1 MKCFSHWFCSILA
14 KFVFDFIKM
23 KKNCF
28 FLFIL
33 ILSCCV
39 LKAQLPVITDVQ
51 LINVDSGWAANSVNT
66 VIFRKN
72 ALVTY
77 KDTQFIAFYNGKQ
90 QLVIGKRNIHNSH
103 WILKVTPYSGN
114 ARDAHNAI
122 SIMVDG
128 DGYLHISWD
137 HHNNSLHYCQSISPG
152 SLQLTGLLSM
162 TGINESSVSYPEFYK
177 LPNGNLLFFYRDGG
191 SGRGNLALNRYSTTS
206 RKWEQVNSNLID
218 GEGKRNAY
226 WQCCTDTKGTI
237 YLSWVWRESPDVFS
251 NHDLC
256 FARSDDGGKSWVKS
270 DGTLYHL
277 PITAASAE
285 YALRIPQGSNLIN
298 QTSMCADL
306 EGNAYIATYFTD
318 PGSKVPQYH
327 ILYQKKKQ
335 WQVYALDEHKTAFS
349 LSGTGTKKIPF
360 SRPQVICLQQQSKE
374 KVSLALIFRDAE
386 KDNTVSVAIG
396 NPGKTEPWIYTNLT
410 EQDLGSWEPV
420 FDCERWKNNRIVD
433 LFIQTVNQ
441 EDAEG
446 FAAMPAQMVQVLEWN
461 PYRKLNNFKPDT
473 FFLKSVNQLFRDA
486 AAQYLFLSRQLP
498 RTDVF
503 PKTYELGKLQTSQSG
518 WWCSGFYPGTLLYLY
533 EKVKNDS
540 LKQEADRMLA
550 VLAKEQY
557 NRSTHDLGFMMYCS
571 FGNGYRQEQLSA
583 YKEILLNS
591 ARSLA
596 SRFDSRTG
604 CIKSWDSKPEDY
616 LVIIDNMMNLELLL
630 WATKETG
637 DSSFYKIAVT
647 HANTTLKNHFRR
659 DYSSFHV
666 VNYNPFTG
674 AVQQKKT
681 AQGAND
687 SSAWARGQSWG
698 LYGYTVMYR
707 ETHDLQY
714 LRQAENIAGFLLN
727 HPALP
732 VDKIP
737 YWDYNA
743 PGIPHTYRDASA
755 AAVMA
760 AALMELCGYAGP
772 EKAEVYFRTGEQIL
786 KELSSTRYRADLG
799 SNGGFFLQHS
809 VGHLGQQSE
818 VDVPLTYADYYYI
831 EAMGRY
837 QKLVP
842 DITSKVSRN

>member
-1 MKCFSHWFCSILA
+1 
-14 KFVFDFIKM
+14 M

-28 FLFIL
+28 FLIIL

-39 LKAQLPVITDVQ
+39 LKAQLPVIPDVQ
-51 LINVDSGWAANSVNT
+51 LIHVDSGWAANSVNT

-77 KDTQFIAFYNGKQ
+77 KDTQFIAFYNARQ
-90 QLVIGKRNIHNSH
+90 QLVIGKRNIHKSH
-103 WILKVTPYSGN
+103 WILQATPYSGN

-128 DGYLHISWD
+128 DGFLHISWD
-137 HHNNSLHYCQSISPG
+137 HHNNPLHYCRSIRPG
-152 SLQLTGLLSM
+152 SLQLTGPLSM
-162 TGINESSVSYPEFYK
+162 TGKNESSVSYPEFYK
-177 LPNGNLLFFYRDGG
+177 LPNGNLMFFYRDGS
-191 SGRGNLALNRYSTTS
+191 SGRGNLVLNRYSIVS

-226 WQCCTDTKGTI
+226 WQCCTDTNGII

-256 FARSDDGGKSWVKS
+256 FARSDDGGNSWVKS
-270 DGTLYHL
+270 DGTLYQL

-285 YALRIPQGSNLIN
+285 YVLRIPQGSNLIN
-298 QTSMCADL
+298 QTSMCTDL
-306 EGNAYIATYFTD
+306 NGNAYIATYFTD
-318 PGSKVPQYH
+318 SCKKVPQYH
-327 ILYQKKKQ
+327 ILYQKKNQ
-335 WQVYALDEHKTAFS
+335 WRVYALNEHTTPFS
-349 LSGTGTKKIPF
+349 LSGIGTKKIPI

-374 KVSLALIFRDAE
+374 QALLALIFRDEE
-386 KDNTVSVAIG
+386 KGNTITTAIG
-396 NPGKTEPWIYTNLT
+396 NPGETGPWVYTNLT
-410 EQDLGSWEPV
+410 GQDLGSWEPV
-420 FDCERWKNNRIVD
+420 FDTERWKGTRIVD
-433 LFIQTVNQ
+433 LFVQKESQ
-441 EDAEG
+441 GDGEG
-446 FAAMPAQMVQVLEWN
+446 ITAMPAQLVQVLEWN
-461 PYRKLNNFKPDT
+461 PYGKLNSFQPDT
-473 FFLKSVNQLFRDA
+473 LFLKSVNQLFRDA
-486 AAQYLFLSRQLP
+486 AAQYLFLSRELP

-503 PKTYELGKLQTSQSG
+503 PKTYEHGQLQTSQSG
-518 WWCSGFYPGTLLYLY
+518 WWCSGFYPGTLLNLY
-533 EKVKNDS
+533 TQVKNDS
-540 LKQEADRMLA
+540 LKLEADRMLG
-550 VLAKEQY
+550 VLAKEQF
-557 NRSTHDLGFMMYCS
+557 NRTTHDLGFMMYCS
-571 FGNGYRQEQLSA
+571 FGNAYRQKQLPA

-616 LVIIDNMMNLELLL
+616 LVIIDNIMNLELLF

-637 DSSFYKIAVT
+637 DSSFYSIAVT

-666 VNYNPFTG
+666 VNYNPITG
-674 AVQQKKT
+674 AVQQKIS

-698 LYGYTVMYR
+698 LYGYTVLYR

-714 LRQAENIAGFLLN
+714 LQQAENIAGFLLN

-732 VDKIP
+732 ADKIP

-755 AAVMA
+755 AAIMA
-760 AALMELCGYAGP
+760 AALMELCRYTRP
-772 EKAEVYFRTGEQIL
+772 EKAIFYYKSGEQIL
-786 KELSSTRYRADLG
+786 KELSSSRYRAEIG
-799 SNGGFFLQHS
+799 SNGGFILQHS

-818 VDVPLTYADYYYI
+818 VDVPLTYADYYYT
-831 EAMGRY
+831 EALDRY
-837 QKLVP
+837 QKLVQ
-842 DITSKVSRN
+842 DIKGIESWN